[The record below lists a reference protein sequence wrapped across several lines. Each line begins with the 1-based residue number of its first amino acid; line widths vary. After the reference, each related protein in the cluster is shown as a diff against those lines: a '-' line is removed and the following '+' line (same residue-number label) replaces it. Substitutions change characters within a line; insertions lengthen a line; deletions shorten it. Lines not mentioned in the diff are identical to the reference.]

1 MTALFYDWLYAEW
14 NVILVH
20 DTRIGRYRFHGVL
33 LIGPTGNEF
42 FFCVGGQL
50 IKLEFMA
57 SF

>member
-42 FFCVGGQL
+42 FFVL
-50 IKLEFMA
+50 A
-57 SF
+57 VN